1 MNSTSK
7 KLYLNRFLR
16 ALKRLRKGTR
26 SSQENGDEVAEVL
39 CSSRTIKLA
48 ADVSLALTANRSA
61 WGRALL
67 NRISSDEKNR
77 PVLKNGLEQRKFEAV
92 MAQRAKYQSCLM
104 LRARLKK
111 AHMQHHKI
119 CSRQSSLSLY
129 RFVSSKRIE
138 PATSSEVEEVKR
150 RTRQLKR
157 LIPGGKS
164 MDMPCL
170 LGETAHY
177 ISYLT
182 GQVQVL
188 QSLLN
193 SAI

>member
-1 MNSTSK
+1 MNSSFK
-7 KLYLNRFLR
+7 KLYLKRFLR
-16 ALKRLRKGTR
+16 VLKSLRKGTR
-26 SSQENGDEVAEVL
+26 GSQGSGDEVAEVP

-67 NRISSDEKNR
+67 NRISSDEKKR
-77 PVLKNGLEQRKFEAV
+77 PVLRNALEPSKFKAV

-104 LRARLKK
+104 LRASLKQ

-129 RFVSSKRIE
+129 RFLCSKRIE
-138 PATSSEVEEVKR
+138 PATSSEVEEFKR

-177 ISYLT
+177 IAYLT